1 MTGRRR
7 TLDLSTSVG
16 SVRLRTPVMTAS
28 GTAGHGAELAAY
40 GALADLGAV
49 VTKSL
54 SPEPWPGN
62 AAPRV
67 RELAAGMLNSVG
79 LQGPGLAA
87 WLDEDL
93 PALRAAGA
101 TVVASIWGRTVE
113 EFEKA
118 ASMLAGAA
126 VAAVEVNVSCPNLH
140 DGSRMFAQSPSATAE
155 ALDAA
160 AGAGVARWAKLSP
173 TTPDLLEVAR
183 AALDAG
189 AEALTLVN
197 TLSGMSIDIERRR
210 PALGAGTGG
219 VSGPALHPVAVR
231 AVFECRAAFP
241 GTPIVGA
248 GGIMDELDA
257 IEMLMA
263 GADAGEVGTAIFR
276 DPRAPWKITEGI
288 VRWCRHHGIR
298 SLDEVRGAAHG

>member
-1 MTGRRR
+1 VTGRRR

-79 LQGPGLAA
+79 LQGPGVAA

-126 VAAVEVNVSCPNLH
+126 VAAVEVNVSCPT
-140 DGSRMFAQSPSATAE
+140 SMTARACSPSH
-155 ALDAA
+155 
-160 AGAGVARWAKLSP
+160 
-173 TTPDLLEVAR
+173 R
-183 AALDAG
+183 APPP
-189 AEALTLVN
+189 
-197 TLSGMSIDIERRR
+197 RRSTR
-210 PALGAGTGG
+210 PP
-219 VSGPALHPVAVR
+219 GPAWR
-231 AVFECRAAFP
+231 
-241 GTPIVGA
+241 VG
-248 GGIMDELDA
+248 
-257 IEMLMA
+257 
-263 GADAGEVGTAIFR
+263 
-276 DPRAPWKITEGI
+276 P
-288 VRWCRHHGIR
+288 
-298 SLDEVRGAAHG
+298 S

>member
-1 MTGRRR
+1 M
-7 TLDLSTSVG
+7 
-16 SVRLRTPVMTAS
+16 
-28 GTAGHGAELAAY
+28 
-40 GALADLGAV
+40 
-49 VTKSL
+49 
-54 SPEPWPGN
+54 
-62 AAPRV
+62 
-67 RELAAGMLNSVG
+67 
-79 LQGPGLAA
+79 
-87 WLDEDL
+87 
-93 PALRAAGA
+93 
-101 TVVASIWGRTVE
+101 
-113 EFEKA
+113 
-118 ASMLAGAA
+118 
-126 VAAVEVNVSCPNLH
+126 
-140 DGSRMFAQSPSATAE
+140 
-155 ALDAA
+155 
-160 AGAGVARWAKLSP
+160 
-173 TTPDLLEVAR
+173 
-183 AALDAG
+183 
-189 AEALTLVN
+189 N

-263 GADAGEVGTAIFR
+263 GADAVEVGTAIFR